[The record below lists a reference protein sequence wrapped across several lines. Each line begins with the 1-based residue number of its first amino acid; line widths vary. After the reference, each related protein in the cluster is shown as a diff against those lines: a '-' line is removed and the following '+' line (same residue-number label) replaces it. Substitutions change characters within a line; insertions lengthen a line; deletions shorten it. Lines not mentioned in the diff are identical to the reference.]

1 MRLSR
6 FGVLVV
12 LFAGILLPSGAWADP
27 RPYISLFGGGT
38 NLRDTDA
45 GFLEDAEF
53 DDGFVAGVAV
63 GYDFDTGN
71 EYGYGDVRLEAEF
84 SYRKND
90 FDQVKFQGVK
100 IPADGEVNSQ
110 SVMANAHYVVE
121 NPSIV
126 KPFFLLGIGAAR
138 VDIDEASIA
147 GVNFIDEDEFNLA
160 YQAGAGLAFELTE
173 SLELDLGYR
182 FFRVANTDFEDAVD
196 NEFSFAYKTHNVYL
210 GLLFAF

>member
-1 MRLSR
+1 MSLSR
-6 FGVLVV
+6 YGVLVV
-12 LFAGILLPSGAWADP
+12 LIAGLLLPSSVLAEA
-27 RPYISLFGGGT
+27 RQYISLMGGYT
-38 NLRDTDA
+38 AVLDADA

-71 EYGYGDVRLEAEF
+71 EYGYGDARLEVEF

-90 FDQVKFQGVK
+90 FDQVKFQGAE
-100 IPADGEVNSQ
+100 IAADGEVNSQ
-110 SVMANAHYVVE
+110 SLMANAYYLVE

-126 KPFFLLGIGAAR
+126 KPFFLFGIGAAR
-138 VDIDEASIA
+138 IDIDEASIA
-147 GVNFIDEDEFNLA
+147 GVNFIDEDEYNLA

-182 FFRVANTDFEDAVD
+182 YFRIANTDFEDAVD
-196 NEFSFAYKTHNVYL
+196 NEFSFGYETHNAYL
-210 GLLFAF
+210 GLLYAF